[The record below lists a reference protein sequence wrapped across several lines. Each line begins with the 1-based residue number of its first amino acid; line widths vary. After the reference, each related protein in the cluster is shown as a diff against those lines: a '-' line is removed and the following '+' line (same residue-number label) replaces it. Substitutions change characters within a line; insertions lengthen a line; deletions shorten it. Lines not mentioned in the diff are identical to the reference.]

1 MPVLTSWLLTTCLHQ
16 RCQTKFDALE
26 CSAVMLRVA
35 SAALIGSMQTLF
47 HRMLYKLPWNP
58 FLTFA
63 FVFCLFWLTLSE
75 FPLVQQKKT
84 RMSNII
90 YNVTTI
96 FITVFSHNFKP
107 LQTTSD
113 HFKPL
118 QTASNHF
125 NQPLQTISG
134 PKCSVHQPLQ
144 ATSTHFKRYVGCS
157 KGFHHY
163 LYNACGRIDL
173 AILERCAAPMRRCPA
188 DADHP

>member
-16 RCQTKFDALE
+16 RCRTKFDALE

-47 HRMLYKLPWNP
+47 HRMLNKLPWNP

-63 FVFCLFWLTLSE
+63 FVLCLFWLTLSE

-118 QTASNHF
+118 QTTSDRFKPLQSTTSNHF
-125 NQPLQTISG
+125 RSQMQRPPTTSSHFNPLQTI
-134 PKCSVHQPLQ
+134 CWV
-144 ATSTHFKRYVGCS
+144 
-157 KGFHHY
+157 
-163 LYNACGRIDL
+163 
-173 AILERCAAPMRRCPA
+173 
-188 DADHP
+188 